1 MDLKFP
7 SRAWLYDLVN
17 DPKEEFNLIDHLP
30 EIADILQNQ
39 LNNWVTICC
48 AKFQKEDPQ
57 KYIATPLGENQKKK
71 IRDYYKKESEKLGN

>member
-48 AKFQKEDPQ
+48 AKFQKRIP
-57 KYIATPLGENQKKK
+57 K
-71 IRDYYKKESEKLGN
+71 IYRDSVGREPKEKNSRLLQEGV